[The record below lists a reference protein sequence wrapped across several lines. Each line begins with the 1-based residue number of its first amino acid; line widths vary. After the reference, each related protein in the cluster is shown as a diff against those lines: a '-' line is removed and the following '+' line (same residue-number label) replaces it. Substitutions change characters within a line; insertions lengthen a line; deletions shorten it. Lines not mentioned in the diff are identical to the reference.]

1 MGISKKQG
9 DAVSPDVGR
18 DAGLLGKPEHVA
30 VERGIAEFRSGR
42 PVVIARGGMAVLA
55 LPIDGMTDT
64 RLAAFRRLCAP
75 VEPHLVITDRRAQA
89 LGLPGTESIGLTVS
103 GDNAAAIVAL
113 AADARVERS
122 S

>member
-1 MGISKKQG
+1 MVPDVTGRGNQQKQG
-9 DAVSPDVGR
+9 DMVSPDVGR

-42 PVVIARGGMAVLA
+42 PVVIARDGMAALA

-89 LGLPGTESIGLTVS
+89 LGIASTDALRLEGPG
-103 GDNAAAIVAL
+103 
-113 AADARVERS
+113 
-122 S
+122 